1 MRRFPFIV
9 LAAGCLCMGACQQK
23 PSQRDLERHT
33 EMMEQR
39 GRHLQNLVAQYLR
52 IGMAEVTAHPGGAR
66 LFVDG
71 GEYLGDPAVI
81 SLPVGTHEFRA
92 TWPDGASV
100 TRKVFVHTSV
110 PDTVK
115 VDYTRDTQTGPGQAT
130 VKFTAASE
138 EEWIRTRIRL
148 DRPKK

>member
-1 MRRFPFIV
+1 MRHFPFIL

-23 PSQRDLERHT
+23 PSQREIDRFT
-33 EMMEQR
+33 EIMEQR
-39 GRHLQNLVAQYLR
+39 SQHLQNLVAQYMR
-52 IGMAEVTAHPGGAR
+52 VGKAEVTVHPGGAR
-66 LFVDG
+66 LFVDD
-71 GEYLGDPAVI
+71 GEYLGDPAAI

-110 PDTVK
+110 PDEVE
-115 VDYTRDTQTGPGQAT
+115 VDFTRDTRTGPGKAT
-130 VKFTAASE
+130 VKITAACG
-138 EEWIRTRIRL
+138 EWRRTRIRL